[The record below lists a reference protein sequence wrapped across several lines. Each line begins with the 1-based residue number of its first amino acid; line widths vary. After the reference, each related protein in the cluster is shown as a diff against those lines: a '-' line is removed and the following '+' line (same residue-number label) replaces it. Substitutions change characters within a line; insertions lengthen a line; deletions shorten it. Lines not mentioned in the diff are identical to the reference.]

1 MFHAIRAT
9 SLGAVYSL
17 SQNVKIDL
25 PEQFTLAVVGC
36 LVRSSLNTRSGT
48 SGISYQKLSSIEL
61 QEEEEE
67 EEVEEEGDGKEEE
80 EEEEKEEHEHGGIV
94 SPGQPGRIRTGSLIP
109 LSDALKPSRHCCSVV
124 SEHHRDSIRL
134 STDRKK
140 TRNLEKDTSQATKLA
155 NELRVARR
163 ERQVEEVKKE
173 EQEKEEEKEEEE
185 EEVEIE
191 VEVAKEEEEEE
202 EGVEK

>member
-1 MFHAIRAT
+1 MRKKER
-9 SLGAVYSL
+9 
-17 SQNVKIDL
+17 NV
-25 PEQFTLAVVGC
+25 
-36 LVRSSLNTRSGT
+36 SSFYVNVTT
-48 SGISYQKLSSIEL
+48 K
-61 QEEEEE
+61 
-67 EEVEEEGDGKEEE
+67 
-80 EEEEKEEHEHGGIV
+80 
-94 SPGQPGRIRTGSLIP
+94 
-109 LSDALKPSRHCCSVV
+109 
-124 SEHHRDSIRL
+124 L

-173 EQEKEEEKEEEE
+173 EQEKEEEEEEE

-202 EGVEK
+202 GVEK